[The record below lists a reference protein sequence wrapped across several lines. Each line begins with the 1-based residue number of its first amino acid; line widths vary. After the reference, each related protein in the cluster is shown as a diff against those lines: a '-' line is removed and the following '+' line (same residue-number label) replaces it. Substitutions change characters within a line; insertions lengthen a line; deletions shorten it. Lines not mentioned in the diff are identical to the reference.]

1 MLVKNVEFSS
11 TTDGLHYVNEV
22 VQWVSTM
29 SKRIIILY
37 QFTGGGGGAW
47 QLNLFAHDMRV
58 EETSLSLLNSDDD

>member
-37 QFTGGGGGAW
+37 QFTGGGGGGG
-47 QLNLFAHDMRV
+47 FD
-58 EETSLSLLNSDDD
+58 S